1 MTRRQLGQ
9 GLSYPCGF
17 THTYRSVPGGKIM
30 WNDFK
35 AFINKGNVVELA
47 VAFILGAAFAAVI
60 ASLVKDIIMPV
71 VSLAT
76 GGISFADW
84 FISLNG
90 QSYPTLAA
98 AQGAGAATLNF
109 GLLLNSFITFLIVA
123 FAVFLIVRA
132 YNASRPKAA
141 DTKDCPY
148 CVSTVPIGATRC
160 PACTSELATA

>member
-1 MTRRQLGQ
+1 
-9 GLSYPCGF
+9 
-17 THTYRSVPGGKIM
+17 M

-35 AFINKGNVVELA
+35 SFINKGNVIELA
-47 VAFILGAAFAAVI
+47 VAFILGGAFAAVI
-60 ASLVKDIIMPV
+60 TSLVKDIIMPV

-76 GGISFADW
+76 GGADFANW

-98 AQGAGAATLNF
+98 AQAAGAATLNF
-109 GLLLNSFITFLIVA
+109 GLLINAFITFLIVA

-148 CVSTVPIGATRC
+148 CVSTIPLGATRC
-160 PACTSELATA
+160 PACTSELIAA